1 MAGIRR
7 IHSGGPYESR
17 IGYCRATVANGM
29 VFVSGTVAGG
39 PDVPP
44 DVVEQCK
51 SALSIIQAALTEAGA
66 SFADVVRVNY
76 ILPDVNDFEPCWPLL
91 QSTFG
96 KNPPAAMMIQS
107 NLIDP
112 KYKIE
117 IEVTAC
123 LPSAQ

>member
-7 IHSGGPYESR
+7 ISSGGPYESR

-39 PDVPP
+39 PDVPT
-44 DVVEQCK
+44 DVVDQCK
-51 SALSIIQAALTEAGA
+51 SALAIIRAALNEAGA
-66 SFADVVRVNY
+66 GFADVVRVNY
-76 ILPDVNDFEPCWPLL
+76 ILPDVKDFEPCWPLL
-91 QSTFG
+91 QATFG
-96 KNPPAAMMIQS
+96 ENPPATMMIES

-123 LPSAQ
+123 LPVAQ